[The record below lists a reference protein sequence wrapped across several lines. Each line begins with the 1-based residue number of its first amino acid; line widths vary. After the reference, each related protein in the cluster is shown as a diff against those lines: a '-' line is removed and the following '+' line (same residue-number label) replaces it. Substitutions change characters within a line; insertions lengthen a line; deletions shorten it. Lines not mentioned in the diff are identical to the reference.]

1 MRVTQVMFSA
11 GYGGGERLFVDLSL
25 SMAERGHPI
34 QAICHPDFHGIP
46 QLHHKNIAVSYLKIR
61 NDWSPLARHRLIAH
75 LRGFEPDIIH
85 SHMARAAAV
94 AGSVGRKLHIPTI
107 ANLHNYVN
115 LKYYRKIDHF
125 IPGTEDQ
132 RRYLEK
138 GGVKTE
144 CISLVPHFTRMPG
157 VDEPNLVE
165 SSPPIFA
172 SFGRFVEIKGFHV
185 LLRSIRILHDR
196 GVQAK
201 LLLGGDGPER
211 TNLER
216 LAKDLAIDD
225 FVKFTGWVDSVPQ
238 FLSQSPYFVLPSLSE
253 AFGIATLE
261 AMAQGKA
268 IIAAAAKGPQ
278 QILDEN
284 VAYLCPVN
292 DPEGLASALQ
302 EAIDNFDH
310 ARQKAR
316 NALELYKSTYAP
328 PKVIPLFES
337 VYEKLKKT
345 ERGT

>member
-1 MRVTQVMFSA
+1 
-11 GYGGGERLFVDLSL
+11 
-25 SMAERGHPI
+25 
-34 QAICHPDFHGIP
+34 
-46 QLHHKNIAVSYLKIR
+46 
-61 NDWSPLARHRLIAH
+61 
-75 LRGFEPDIIH
+75 
-85 SHMARAAAV
+85 MARAAAV

-132 RRYLEK
+132 RRYLER

-268 IIAAAAKGPQ
+268 IIAAAAKGP
-278 QILDEN
+278 
-284 VAYLCPVN
+284 
-292 DPEGLASALQ
+292 PEGLASALQ

-328 PKVIPLFES
+328 PKVVPLFEN
-337 VYEKLKKT
+337 VYEKLKKSD
-345 ERGT
+345 RGT

>member
-1 MRVTQVMFSA
+1 MLSA
-11 GYGGGERLFVDLSL
+11 GYGGGERLFVDLCLSL
-25 SMAERGHPI
+25 AERGHSV
-34 QAICHPDFHGIP
+34 QAVSHPRFHGLS
-46 QLHHKNIAVSYLKIR
+46 QLRHEDITVSPLRVR
-61 NDWSPLARHRLIAH
+61 NDWSPLARIRLMNHI
-75 LRGFEPDIIH
+75 RSFGPDIIH

-94 AGSVGRKLHIPTI
+94 AGSVGRKIRIPTI

-132 RRYLEK
+132 RRYLES
-138 GGVKTE
+138 GGVRIE
-144 CISLVPHFTRMPG
+144 HISVVPHFTRMPG
-157 VDEPNLVE
+157 VDEPNLIA

-172 SFGRFVEIKGFHV
+172 SFGRFVKIKGFHI

-211 TNLER
+211 TNLEE
-216 LAKDLAIDD
+216 LAKDLAIAD
-225 FVKFTGWVDSVPQ
+225 FVKFTGWVDCVPQ
-238 FLSQSPYFVLPSLSE
+238 FLSQSAYFVLPSLSE

-278 QILDEN
+278 EILDEK

-292 DPEGLASALQ
+292 DPYGLASALQ
-302 EAIDNFDH
+302 EAIDNFDN
-310 ARQKAR
+310 AKQKAR

-328 PKVIPLFES
+328 QKVVPLFES
-337 VYEKLKKT
+337 VYEKLNKT
-345 ERGT
+345 DCDT